1 MFRRV
6 APSPKR
12 RRAFADNGENDF
24 ALRGADARPAWLPDV
39 LADGDSSPESITPN
53 NVSESTV
60 EFAMIRSTCSS
71 AESEFSLG
79 AARTLVKDLFEPR
92 LSIYWIDFLGSLVL
106 GVGCFWT
113 VRRWPLFIGQPWAG
127 LLSAVCFA
135 VSVLALYRAANFTHE
150 LVHLRDK
157 SFVPFKVVW
166 NLLCGI
172 PLLLPSFT
180 YHTHVRHHV
189 RRLYGTHEDGEYLA
203 LAEGPRWKILMYLCE
218 PFVLPILAVVRF
230 GLLTPL
236 CWVSPRVR
244 AWAYRHVSSMV
255 MDPKFVR
262 PLPTRGELQV
272 WRLQEAATFG
282 SVVGTVVFLWLG
294 LLPLG
299 FIPQAYATGV
309 CVLLLNH
316 VRTLGAHRYQHHREE
331 VSFLEQ
337 LLDSVNYPAG
347 RWSTEL
353 WAPVGLR
360 YHGLHHLFPS
370 LPYHNLGKAH
380 RRLMQQLPA
389 DSPYRLTECPS
400 LPAALRALWAQAGQ
414 PPGERL
420 EILSARVVQEDGGPA
435 PKVLNRQPSPSSTL
449 LH

>member
-1 MFRRV
+1 
-6 APSPKR
+6 
-12 RRAFADNGENDF
+12 
-24 ALRGADARPAWLPDV
+24 
-39 LADGDSSPESITPN
+39 
-53 NVSESTV
+53 
-60 EFAMIRSTCSS
+60 MIRSTSSS
-71 AESEFSLG
+71 ADSEFSLG
-79 AARTLVKDLFEPR
+79 AARALVKDLFEPR

-106 GVGCFWT
+106 GVACFWT
-113 VRRWPLFIGQPWAG
+113 VRRWPLFVVQPWAG
-127 LLSAVCFA
+127 LLSAVAFV

-157 SFVPFKVVW
+157 SFVPFKAVW

-180 YHTHVRHHV
+180 YNTHVRHHV
-189 RRLYGTHEDGEYLA
+189 RRLYGTQEDGEYLA
-203 LAEGPRWKILMYLCE
+203 LAEGPRSKILAYLCE
-218 PFVLPILAVVRF
+218 PFLLPILAVVRF

-244 AWAYRHVSSMV
+244 SWAYRHASSMV
-255 MDPKFVR
+255 MDPQFVR
-262 PLPTRGELQV
+262 PLPTRGELSV

-282 SVVGTVVFLWLG
+282 SVVGTVAFLWFG

-309 CVLLLNH
+309 CVLLVNH
-316 VRTLGAHRYQHHREE
+316 VRTLGAHRYRHHREE

-337 LLDSVNYPAG
+337 LLDSVNYPASL
-347 RWSTEL
+347 WSAEL

-360 YHGLHHLFPS
+360 YHALHHLFPS
-370 LPYHNLGKAH
+370 LPYHNLGAAH

-400 LPAALRALWAQAGQ
+400 LGAALRALWAQAGQ
-414 PPGERL
+414 SPSENREATGEPRFD
-420 EILSARVVQEDGGPA
+420 QPNGPA
-435 PKVLNRQPSPSSTL
+435 PKALNRQTSPSSTV